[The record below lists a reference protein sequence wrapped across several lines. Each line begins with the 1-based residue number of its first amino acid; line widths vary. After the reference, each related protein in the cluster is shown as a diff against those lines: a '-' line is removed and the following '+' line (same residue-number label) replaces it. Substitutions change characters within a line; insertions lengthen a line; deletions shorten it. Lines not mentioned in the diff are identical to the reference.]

1 MFIGCKHAPFGPFEP
16 GDRWHLS
23 VLPTLV
29 LARSAN
35 DAGASTAAQLG
46 RTKGTAQL
54 VLRTQARRKEKG
66 RPSDINLRKAHHML
80 EGRVECGVTG
90 RARRG
95 ESKWNAL
102 KWRWRG

>member
-1 MFIGCKHAPFGPFEP
+1 MFVGCNRAPFVPFEP

-66 RPSDINLRKAHHML
+66 RRTGINLRKAHQML
-80 EGRVECGVTG
+80 
-90 RARRG
+90 
-95 ESKWNAL
+95 
-102 KWRWRG
+102 